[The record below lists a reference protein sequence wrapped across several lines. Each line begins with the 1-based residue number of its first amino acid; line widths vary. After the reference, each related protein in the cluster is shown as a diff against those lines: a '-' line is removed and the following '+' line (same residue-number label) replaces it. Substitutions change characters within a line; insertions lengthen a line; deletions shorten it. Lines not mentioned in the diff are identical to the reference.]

1 MGQWRNKTVKWVNK
15 APVSESLGA
24 PKRPNN
30 VASALLNALHLLQNT
45 LIFQHVGAIYRL
57 HTLAWGCFF
66 LEFEW
71 PTHDASC
78 GNKFGV
84 GFY

>member
-1 MGQWRNKTVKWVNK
+1 MGQGSNKTGKWENK
-15 APVSESLGA
+15 APVSKSLGA
-24 PKRPNN
+24 PKRLNN
-30 VASALLNALHLLQNT
+30 VASTLLNALHLFQKP

-78 GNKFGV
+78 GNKFAV